1 MIRIGIQEDL
11 GRAVVPPE
19 DDTDKPRKLT
29 EEERQQRQR
38 TNRSGRDDEHT
49 EGNVTAVAC
58 DAAIPTITIA
68 NRDGLVEVQLL
79 HEAAQS
85 CGSAQAG
92 DYLEADGVKQTE
104 QLFEADSVTLRRG
117 GQRVK

>member
-19 DDTDKPRKLT
+19 DDTDKPRKET
-29 EEERQQRQR
+29 EEQHQQRQR
-38 TNRSGRDDEHT
+38 TNRSNRDDEHT

-58 DAAIPTITIA
+58 DAPIPTITIA
-68 NRDGLVEVQLL
+68 NRDGLVEIRLIA
-79 HEAAQS
+79 EAAQA
-85 CGSAQAG
+85 CGSAQGG

-104 QLFEADSVTLRRG
+104 QQFDADSITLHRG
-117 GQRVK
+117 GQRVR